1 MNKRI
6 ENHVNALFQNAPKER
21 YVLDIKEELLANLNE
36 KYEDLIASNKT
47 EEEAYTLVISGIG
60 DIDHL
65 LKDLGNLPEY
75 QPLELEKNKQKR
87 GIFISMGIALYI
99 LSIIPILLFSLS
111 NNPLTGVVFM
121 IVICAAA
128 TGVIVYGN
136 SISSTSYSKRDD
148 SFVEEY
154 KEKVAADKERVK
166 LLATITP
173 AMWWLIV
180 AIYFAISFLT
190 RAWHITWIVF
200 LVGALL
206 QQIIVYVVSSPEKRK
221 NVWQGMLWTL
231 AVVLYLIISF
241 SFKAWKWSWLI
252 FLLTAS
258 VHQII
263 KLLLLWKKA
272 N

>member
-1 MNKRI
+1 
-6 ENHVNALFQNAPKER
+6 
-21 YVLDIKEELLANLNE
+21 
-36 KYEDLIASNKT
+36 
-47 EEEAYTLVISGIG
+47 
-60 DIDHL
+60 
-65 LKDLGNLPEY
+65 
-75 QPLELEKNKQKR
+75 
-87 GIFISMGIALYI
+87 MGIALYI